1 MSRLKVFSWPLT
13 EKNQK
18 VLMIMNEYKIL
29 NYSERGKNYQKSE
42 IPEFK
47 IIVKEKNYQKSE
59 INPLITTS

>member
-1 MSRLKVFSWPLT
+1 
-13 EKNQK
+13 
-18 VLMIMNEYKIL
+18 MIMNEYKIL